1 MTSITINQLIQLLQ
15 VAIGPVVLT
24 SGIGL
29 LIVSM
34 TNRLGRVMDRGRQL
48 AHQLPEISEN
58 ERVHV
63 AEQLRIF
70 ARRAGLLRVA
80 ITFAALSILL
90 AVVLVIILFLTA
102 LWGLEDAWLIGTLF
116 VGMML
121 SLVVSLVAFVWDL
134 NQSVSA
140 FRLETDEWL
149 KKD

>member
-1 MTSITINQLIQLLQ
+1 MTPITINQLIQLLQ

-34 TNRLGRVMDRGRQL
+34 TNRLGRGMDRGRQL

-58 ERVHV
+58 ERAHV

-70 ARRAGLLRVA
+70 ARRADLLRVA

-102 LWGLEDAWLIGTLF
+102 LWELEDAWLIGTLF

-134 NQSVSA
+134 NQSVSV

>member
-1 MTSITINQLIQLLQ
+1 MAPITINQLIQLLQ
-15 VAIGPVVLT
+15 VAIGPVVPT
-24 SGIGL
+24 SWIGL

-58 ERVHV
+58 ERAHM

-140 FRLETDEWL
+140 LRLETDEWL
-149 KKD
+149 NKD

>member
-1 MTSITINQLIQLLQ
+1 MAPITINQLIQLLQ
-15 VAIGPVVLT
+15 VAIGPVVPT
-24 SGIGL
+24 SWIGL

-58 ERVHV
+58 ERAHM

-102 LWGLEDAWLIGTLF
+102 LLGLEDTWLIGTLF

-140 FRLETDEWL
+140 LRLETDEWL
-149 KKD
+149 NKD

>member
-1 MTSITINQLIQLLQ
+1 MAPITINQLIQLLQ

-121 SLVVSLVAFVWDL
+121 
-134 NQSVSA
+134 
-140 FRLETDEWL
+140 
-149 KKD
+149 